1 MLQAWMGQRLQQMA
15 DKAILQAVWNEDFN
29 NSRQSNASGLDRTK
43 TSTIADKAMLHSWM
57 EQRLQQWQTKQCF
70 SPGWNEDFNN
80 SRHKKPAE
88 KSTVQA

>member
-1 MLQAWMGQRLQQMA
+1 VTPTKQTKKYFRPG
-15 DKAILQAVWNEDFN
+15 WNEDFN
-29 NSRQSNASGLDRTK
+29 NSRQSNASGLDGMK

-88 KSTVQA
+88 KSTVQAYNSR